1 MGEVLL
7 KKDIT
12 EDFETEQDYVKW
24 LLQLKNKK
32 TGDQRFSIEQARSHA
47 KTAFKPKKPERKS
60 ATAETELYRLL
71 SKKQYKT
78 MLAKNN
84 LTLQQVQKVLKNVI
98 NKVKKRGTQF
108 EGKPKHSKEF
118 LTYSEADN
126 QPVDRMPKITWSS
139 KQLKDAWGGPFKPR
153 GLKVSDAKFI
163 ADSLFTLKDYMDEKE
178 WEVISKVTKIIQTSS
193 KQKEST
199 RNMSVQERT
208 LNEIL
213 SALKD
218 NVMLTDA
225 DKEKLVEN
233 KINSSKFL
241 LKLDESMWK
250 GKKTVH
256 PVIIDNLITV
266 EDGKKKTTDLYK
278 KFERFMKGEFG
289 RGLPSAL
296 KLRRVAERISGKRT
310 DKASV
315 PHLINQLNGN
325 KYKYSQA
332 NSGTHFNKLVK
343 QFEKVIGGESKF
355 YDAVDEFIE
364 ESDEGSTWG
373 IEELDTNIRTEY
385 DKMTESEKKG
395 KDFDDFR
402 AEKII
407 DVVQEIEEEY
417 EKIVNHKNAIDT
429 LEQIINDNS
438 DKNVN
443 ESLTQFPN
451 LQSVVEF
458 YESLQENITDYKK
471 YQPQAQEKIKSKR
484 EAQELL
490 REVTSKPKSDEE
502 IQWEKEF
509 FAEKNAEQIKEFEAT
524 EERKK
529 NVMFPTETR
538 RVKDKESPEGFETLS
553 EDVDLSRVRRF
564 GKEKLTASL
573 ETMKDAVSQ
582 TSLKGAETN
591 LKNVEDKIQRTIDK
605 FKQSP
610 DYRKLL
616 RLINPGR
623 GDPYYSKRKTER
635 FLYDKRFKYQDKM
648 DDLFEKFNKQ
658 PRMENLY
665 ESQKK
670 YQQQI
675 QAFERI
681 PQVEQL
687 LENWRED

>member
-1 MGEVLL
+1 MGEILL
-7 KKDIT
+7 K
-12 EDFETEQDYVKW
+12 EDMTEQEYVKW
-24 LLQLKNKK
+24 LLSLKHKK
-32 TGDQRFSIEQARSHA
+32 TGKQRFSAEQARSHA
-47 KTAFKPKKPERKS
+47 KQKYAPKKPERKS

-78 MLAKNN
+78 LLAKND

-98 NKVKKRGTQF
+98 SKVKKRGTRF

-118 LTYSEADN
+118 LTYSEADK
-126 QPVDRMPKITWSS
+126 QPIDRMPKITWSS

-178 WEVISKVTKIIQTSS
+178 WEVISKVTKIIRTSP
-193 KQKEST
+193 KTQETT

-218 NVMLTDA
+218 NVRLTDA
-225 DKEKLVEN
+225 DKKKLVEN

-241 LKLDESMWK
+241 LKLDESMWR

-256 PVIIDNLITV
+256 PVIIDNLITM
-266 EDGKKKTTDLYK
+266 EDGKRKPSDLYK

-289 RGLPSAL
+289 RGLPSAS
-296 KLRRVAERISGKRT
+296 KLRRVAERISAKKT
-310 DKASV
+310 DRASV
-315 PHLINQLNGN
+315 PHLIRQLNN
-325 KYKYSQA
+325 DSYKYSQA
-332 NSGTHFNKLVK
+332 NSGKHFSKLVK
-343 QFEKVIGGESKF
+343 SFEQSIGGDGKF
-355 YDAVDEFIE
+355 YQAFSDFIE
-364 ESDEGSTWG
+364 EKDGTEDWG
-373 IEELDTNIRTEY
+373 IDELDTDIRSQY
-385 DKMTESEKKG
+385 DKMTQSEKKG

-407 DVVQEIEEEY
+407 DIVQEIEEEY
-417 EKIVNHKNAIDT
+417 EKIVDHKKAIEA
-429 LEQIINDNS
+429 LEQIVNDNT
-438 DKNVN
+438 DKNLD

-451 LQSVVEF
+451 LQSILDF
-458 YESLQENITDYKK
+458 YEGAQENITEYKQ
-471 YQPQAQEKIKSKR
+471 YQSQAQEKIKAKR
-484 EAQELL
+484 ERETLH

-502 IQWEKEF
+502 KQWEKEF
-509 FAEKNAEQIKEFEAT
+509 FAEKAQELVAE

-529 NVMFPTETR
+529 KTMFPTETR
-538 RVKDKESPEGFETLS
+538 RVKDKESPEGFKTMT
-553 EDVDLSRVRRF
+553 EDVDLSRVKRF

-591 LKNVEDKIQRTIDK
+591 LKNIEDKIQRTTDK

-635 FLYDKRFKYQDKM
+635 FLYDKRFKYQKQM
-648 DDLFEKFNKQ
+648 DDLFDKFNKQ
-658 PRMENLY
+658 PRMQKLY
-665 ESQKK
+665 ESQKE